1 MEIVLV
7 LIAALLVGHI
17 IGVLPVRPV
26 EPVER
31 PVVEEPFVLPREVTT
46 YTVRRGDS
54 LWRIAGIVY
63 GDPHLWKVIWEA
75 NRDLVPVP
83 HNLPV
88 GIVLTIPPRR

>member
-1 MEIVLV
+1 MEMIFV
-7 LIAALLVGHI
+7 LIAALLVGYA
-17 IGVLPVRPV
+17 IGVFPVERPV

-46 YTVRRGDS
+46 YTVSRGDS

-63 GDPHLWKVIWEA
+63 GDPHLWEVIWEA

-88 GIVLTIPPRR
+88 GIVLTIPPR